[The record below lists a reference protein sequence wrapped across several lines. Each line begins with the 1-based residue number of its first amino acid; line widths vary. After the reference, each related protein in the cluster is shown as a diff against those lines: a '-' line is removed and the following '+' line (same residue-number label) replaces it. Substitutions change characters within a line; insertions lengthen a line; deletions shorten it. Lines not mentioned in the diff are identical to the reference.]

1 MRTLRGALFPRFH
14 EDVLGNKDFSLTI
27 NDETFSLCC
36 VSKMRSDYRR
46 FLFNIV
52 LSSLSY
58 EDHTSLNSELILEK

>member
-27 NDETFSLCC
+27 NDETFSLFC
-36 VSKMRSDYRR
+36 VSKMRSDHRR